1 MSDDSNSA
9 ATGTSPAGT
18 LQLVV
23 SLANSG
29 DVEGAAVA
37 ARTLRDRILSRE
49 AWVVVATANANMQRF
64 EAAQEAL
71 GLALQYDP
79 GSRPLRMQRALILER
94 AGRHA
99 ESLVEF
105 ELLARE
111 TEDSP
116 QLLVHLARAL
126 HYAGRAGEAASRVD
140 AALRRW
146 PTDVPL
152 LRQSAE
158 LAWVA
163 GAGTGCVAR
172 IEQAIAEHPAELQ
185 LRLVAADMLRAAGDS
200 ARGLP
205 LLEEAAR
212 RAPGVPVFETSI
224 GVLLGDLG
232 RAREAL
238 PYLRSAVARAP
249 ESVQFRRNL
258 LPVLLRAGE
267 YREASGLAGALLR
280 DSPDDQQLLAYLA
293 AALRLSGDP
302 HYAQLQDYSRLVR
315 SFRPATPAG
324 YADMRAFNAALA
336 RELGTLHGGR
346 QRPLAQSIRGGSQTE
361 RNLPGNDPACYPAI
375 AAFFAMLKA
384 PIDEYVGALDPRSE
398 HPTDRRRRAGWRI
411 SGSWS
416 VQLQPGGFHT
426 NHVHPQGWISSAY
439 YIELPESQGE
449 KDPRAGCLKFG
460 ELAPAIPDG
469 IAEHH
474 VEPAEGM
481 LVLFPSFFW
490 HGTVPFDHGER
501 RLTAAFDVMPA

>member
-1 MSDDSNSA
+1 MRDDSKSP
-9 ATGTSPAGT
+9 ATGTLPAGT

-29 DVEGAAVA
+29 DVDGAAVA

-49 AWVVVATANANMQRF
+49 AWVVVATANAKLQRF

-79 GSRPLRMQRALILER
+79 DSRPLRLQRALMLEHAGHHSESLEEFEWLAR
-94 AGRHA
+94 AG
-99 ESLVEF
+99 
-105 ELLARE
+105 
-111 TEDSP
+111 EDSP
-116 QLLVHLARAL
+116 QLSDHLARAL
-126 HYAGRAGEAASRVD
+126 QYAGRAGEAASRVD
-140 AALRRW
+140 AALVRW

-152 LRQSAE
+152 LRLSAE

-163 GAGTGCVAR
+163 GAGAGCVAR
-172 IEQAIAEHPAELQ
+172 IEQAIAEHPEQLQ
-185 LRLVAADMLRAAGDS
+185 LRLVAADLLRAAGDP
-200 ARGLP
+200 ARGLS

-212 RAPGVPVFETSI
+212 RAPGVAVFESSI

-238 PYLRSAVARAP
+238 PYLRSAIARAP
-249 ESVQFRRNL
+249 ESAQFRRNL

-267 YREASGLAGALLR
+267 YREASGLAEDLLR
-280 DSPDDQQLLAYLA
+280 GSPDDQQLLAYLA
-293 AALRLSGDP
+293 AALRLSGDAR
-302 HYAQLQDYSRLVR
+302 YARLQDYPRLVR

-361 RNLPGNDPACYPAI
+361 RNLPRDDATSYPAI

-384 PIDEYVGALDPRSE
+384 PIDEYVGALDPGSA
-398 HPTDRRRRAGWRI
+398 HPTDRRRRADWRI

-416 VQLQPGGFHT
+416 VQLRPGGFHT

-439 YIELPESQGE
+439 YIELPDSRGE
-449 KDPRAGCLKFG
+449 QDARAGWLKFG
-460 ELAPAIPDG
+460 ELAPAIPEG
-469 IAEHH
+469 TAEHH

>member
-1 MSDDSNSA
+1 MSDDPNTPA
-9 ATGTSPAGT
+9 AGT
-18 LQLVV
+18 PQAVILQLVV

-29 DVEGAAVA
+29 DVTAAAVA
-37 ARTLRDRILSRE
+37 ARTLRDAAMSRE
-49 AWVVVATANANMQRF
+49 AWVSIATANANLQRF
-64 EAAQEAL
+64 EASHEAL

-79 GSRPLRMQRALILER
+79 GSRPLRLQSALMLER
-94 AGRHA
+94 AGRHD
-99 ESLVEF
+99 ESLAEF
-105 ELLARE
+105 ERLARE
-111 TEDSP
+111 AEDSP

-126 HYAGRAGEAASRVD
+126 QYAGRADEAEARVH
-140 AALRRW
+140 AALTRW

-163 GAGTGCVAR
+163 GAGARCVAR
-172 IEQAIAEHPAELQ
+172 IERAIAEHPDALQ
-185 LRLVAADMLRAAGDS
+185 LRLIAADILRAAGDPAS
-200 ARGLP
+200 GLP

-212 RAPGVPVFETSI
+212 RAPGAPVFETSI

-232 RAREAL
+232 RASEAL

-249 ESVQFRRNL
+249 ESAQFRRNL

-267 YREASGLAGALLR
+267 YREALALAEDLLR
-280 DSPDDQQLLAYLA
+280 GSPDDQQLIAYLA
-293 AALRLSGDP
+293 AALRMTGDAR
-302 HYAQLQDYSRLVR
+302 YAQLQDYPRLVR
-315 SFRPATPAG
+315 SFRPATPPG

-336 RELGTLHGGR
+336 RELGTMHGGR

-361 RNLPGNDPACYPAI
+361 RNLPANDPATYPAI
-375 AAFFAMLKA
+375 AAFFAMLES
-384 PIDEYVGALDPRSE
+384 PIDDYIGRLDAGSA

-416 VQLQPGGFHT
+416 VQLEPGGFHT

-439 YIELPESQGE
+439 YIELPEPGRE
-449 KDPRAGCLKFG
+449 GDPRAGWLKFG